1 MKKYGGSRLL
11 DSLRPDLHNHHGHV
25 GKERIRL
32 KRLFLSPIAKP
43 RQEAGAALRILLM
56 DRTFHLQTDA
66 QAEGQG
72 LGGGKEIG
80 GKLEM
85 DNFLPFQ
92 RFGNRSCSLLTSV

>member
-1 MKKYGGSRLL
+1 MRLALRSFCRINSRARVADNEMKKYGGSRLL
-11 DSLRPDLHNHHGHV
+11 NSLRPDLHNHHGHV
-25 GKERIRL
+25 GKEYIR

-56 DRTFHLQTDA
+56 DRTFHLHTDA

-80 GKLEM
+80 GKL
-85 DNFLPFQ
+85 
-92 RFGNRSCSLLTSV
+92 